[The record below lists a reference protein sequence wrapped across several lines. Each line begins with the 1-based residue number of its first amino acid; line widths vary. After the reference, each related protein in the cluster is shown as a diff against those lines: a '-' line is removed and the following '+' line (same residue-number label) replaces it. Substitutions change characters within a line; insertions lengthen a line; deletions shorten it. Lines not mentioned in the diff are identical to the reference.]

1 MPRVNI
7 PDIEPLSFE
16 SYSDWKKRRRM
27 AWAKKM
33 TYSDRRSIEEF
44 LTKLALYRKEAKND

>member
-1 MPRVNI
+1 MPRVDI
-7 PDIEPLSFE
+7 PDIKPLPFE

-33 TYSDRRSIEEF
+33 TYYDRKKIDEF
-44 LTKLALYRKEAKND
+44 LTKLTLYREEVKNV